1 MKQKILN
8 FIIPLLVHLT
18 IKSLNKTLRVKVI
31 GEDKVRQLKQEGK
44 GIIYAFWHGRQSM
57 LVPYMANRQI
67 VVMVSLS
74 RDGEY
79 QNKILKRFGYKIC
92 RGSYTRGGMRG
103 LLGVIKELKAG
114 FDAGFA
120 VDGPRG
126 PLYEPKEGV
135 IFAAKKGNNYIV
147 PLTASA
153 KKKWILEKAWD
164 KFLIPYPF
172 TQGIIIFGLPYQIVN
187 SKDIKQECERLKEKL
202 EAITQEADEFCKKKG
217 NRSPK

>member
-1 MKQKILN
+1 MKEKMLN
-8 FIIPLLVHLT
+8 FIIPLLAYLT
-18 IKSLNKTLRVKVI
+18 IKFLNKTLRLKVI

-44 GIIYAFWHGRQSM
+44 GIIYAFWHGRQMM

-79 QNKILKRFGYKIC
+79 QSKILKRFGYKIC
-92 RGSYTRGGMRG
+92 RGSYSRGGIKG

-114 FDAGFA
+114 LDAGFA

-126 PLYEPKEGV
+126 PLYQPKEGV
-135 IFAAKKGNNYIV
+135 ILAAKKGNDYIV
-147 PLTASA
+147 PVTASA

-172 TQGIIIFGLPYQIVN
+172 TQGIIIFGLPYQIAN

-202 EAITQEADEFCKKKG
+202 EAMTKEADEFYKEK
-217 NRSPK
+217 R

>member
-8 FIIPLLVHLT
+8 LIIPLLAYLT
-18 IKSLNKTLRVKVI
+18 IKLLNKTLRVKVI

-44 GIIYAFWHGRQSM
+44 RIIYAFWHGRQSM
-57 LVPYMANRQI
+57 LVPYMAKRQI

-79 QNKILKRFGYKIC
+79 QSKILKRFGYKIC
-92 RGSYTRGGMRG
+92 RGSYSRGGIRG
-103 LLGVIKELKAG
+103 LLNLIKELKAG

-126 PLYEPKEGV
+126 PIYEPKEGI
-135 IFAAKKGNNYIV
+135 IFAAKKGNGYIV
-147 PLTASA
+147 PVTASA
-153 KKKWILEKAWD
+153 KKKWILKKAWD

-172 TQGIIIFGLPYQIVN
+172 TQGIIIFGLPYQISN
-187 SKDIKQECERLKEKL
+187 EKDIKQECERLKEKL
-202 EAITQEADEFCKKKG
+202 EAMTKQADEFCQE
-217 NRSPK
+217 RS